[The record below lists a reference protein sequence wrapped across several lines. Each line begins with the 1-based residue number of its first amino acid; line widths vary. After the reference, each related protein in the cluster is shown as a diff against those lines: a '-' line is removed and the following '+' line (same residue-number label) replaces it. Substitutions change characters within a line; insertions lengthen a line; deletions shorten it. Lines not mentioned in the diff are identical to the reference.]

1 MAVSVA
7 GGVRAGHGHPAGTD
21 AGEERG
27 FERDAAGEG
36 GSVRMLRAPH
46 EVRRVPAMNDTV
58 MAPGFF
64 GVDDRRLFCVRHL
77 PREGCVD
84 AVVLMCPPLLHEHM
98 RSYRFFSQVAGIIA
112 DRGMACLRFDYYG
125 TGDSEGDES
134 AFDPESASRD
144 LALAAA
150 AARSVA
156 PGAPLYLMATRA
168 SALFAWRQAAS
179 LGAAALWLWQP
190 VVDGARYV
198 ETLRKRDASE
208 RNSRLRY
215 PRARG
220 AAPATPDD
228 LMGYRL
234 PAGFPAQMQA
244 LRLDGDP
251 GVPVA
256 LFDTAAGGDGQVHA
270 DARFVLPEG
279 LQRWTTE
286 IDLDGL
292 IPLGGLQEVFEQ
304 VARWQPER
312 RTDG

>member
-1 MAVSVA
+1 MAASVA
-7 GGVRAGHGHPAGTD
+7 GEVRAPDGRPAGAD
-21 AGEERG
+21 AGEERA
-27 FERDAAGEG
+27 FERNTSGEG
-36 GSVRMLRAPH
+36 GSVRRLRAPG
-46 EVRRVPAMNDTV
+46 EVRRVPAMDATV

-77 PREGCVD
+77 PRKERAD

-98 RSYRFFSQVAGIIA
+98 RSYRFFSQLAGMIA
-112 DRGMACLRFDYYG
+112 DRGMACVRFDYFG

-134 AFDPESASRD
+134 AFDPEGASRD
-144 LALAAA
+144 LVLAAA

-198 ETLRKRDASE
+198 ETLRERHASE

-215 PRARG
+215 PRARA
-220 AAPATPDD
+220 AAPGNPDD

-234 PAGFPAQMQA
+234 PSRFPAQMQA

-256 LFDTAAGGDGQVHA
+256 LFDTAAGGEGPIHA
-270 DARFVLPEG
+270 DARFVLPDA

-292 IPLGGLQEVFEQ
+292 IPLGGLQDVLEQ
-304 VARWQPER
+304 VTQWQPER
-312 RTDG
+312 RAHG